1 VPRPLKLSAQALALG
16 AVAGL
21 LALLVWRVT
30 HQAQPPKVGGP
41 APHFSLDRL
50 DGSGKLALRSLRG
63 KAVVVNFWAS
73 WCGPCKD
80 ESQALERAWRQY
92 RGRGVVVLGVDY
104 HDLVGDAR
112 RFVAKHRL
120 TYPIVRDRNG
130 AVAGRYDLT
139 GVPETFFV
147 DRRGRLVGTHI
158 AGPVD
163 KGDNVARFEQG
174 VEAALAS

>member
-1 VPRPLKLSAQALALG
+1 LKLTGQAVAVG

-30 HQAQPPKVGGP
+30 HQPQPPKIGGP

-80 ESQALERAWRQY
+80 ESKALERAWQQY
-92 RGRGVVVLGVDY
+92 RGQGVVVLGVDY
-104 HDLVGDAR
+104 HDIVGDAR
-112 RFVAKHRL
+112 QFVSKRQL
-120 TYPIVRDRNG
+120 TYPIVRDRDG
-130 AVAGRYDLT
+130 TVAGLYDLT
-139 GVPETFFV
+139 GVPETFFI

-158 AGPVD
+158 SGPVD
-163 KGDNVARFEQG
+163 KGDNVSRFEQG
-174 VEAALAS
+174 IKAALRS